1 MTPQA
6 QRGEFT
12 SASLNVS
19 THTLGWWMI
28 LLATTLQLARIC
40 GISATNNEVPFL
52 SANDRSRWSAIAA
65 LTQEGRWEI
74 DTIVEILDSKG
85 KSKLWNTIDMVRHRG
100 EDGKEHSY
108 SSKPPLLT
116 LMLAAVTK
124 PVMMV
129 VHAIRGKQ
137 LTEDPFL
144 VGRIV
149 LVLVNLIPLALWW
162 CFLHRWLERHIPIP
176 WTRMI
181 ILSLAIWGTYLST
194 FTVTLNNHI
203 HGAIFF
209 SISLAFAWQIMRAAQ
224 ASAKAPWLAWMFLG
238 SSAAMTVAC
247 ELPALAWAAAIGAI
261 VFLADWRRMLLGF
274 GLGSGLIAAAFLL
287 TNYWAHGDLRP
298 PYSHRGLGDQ
308 VATVSLNLGPIQAAF
323 SDKADLKAIQALPEQ
338 KEWIAAINQSLA
350 QSEAFRASGESIT
363 EQARVI
369 PARLEGVWQIFDE
382 STGNRVALAPAN
394 RQTADSPSADS
405 PATDSPAT
413 TEWNIHRWDD
423 WYDYPK
429 SYWLPGNKKGVDLG
443 EPNPWNYLLHFTIGH
458 HGIFSL
464 TPIWLWTFVGG
475 FMWLRQGPRAI
486 GGLSQDY
493 ASESIEENRL
503 QGLRRWAIGEQGLS
517 AALLLVSVA
526 CMIFYTTRDTVDRN
540 YGGVSCG
547 FRWLFWL
554 IPAWIWL
561 AIPAIDRCAKTPFY
575 RGWVYFALAVG
586 IFSASIAWPNPWS
599 HPWPYR
605 ILCWLYPQSFQ

>member
-1 MTPQA
+1 
-6 QRGEFT
+6 
-12 SASLNVS
+12 
-19 THTLGWWMI
+19 MI

-74 DTIVEILDSKG
+74 DSIIEILDSKG

-124 PVMMV
+124 PVMMA
-129 VHAIRGKQ
+129 VHAVRGKQ

-162 CFLHRWLERHIPIP
+162 CFLHRWLERHVPIP

-203 HGAIFF
+203 HGAVFF
-209 SISLAFAWQIMRAAQ
+209 SISLALAWQIMRAAQ
-224 ASAKAPWLAWMFLG
+224 ADSKASWLTWLSLG
-238 SSAAMTVAC
+238 SAAAMTVAC
-247 ELPALAWAAAIGAI
+247 ELPALAWAAAIGVI
-261 VFLADWRRMLLGF
+261 VFLADWRRMLIGF
-274 GLGSGLIAAAFLL
+274 GLGSGLVAAAFLL
-287 TNYWAHGDLRP
+287 TNYWAHGDWRP

-308 VATVSLNLGPIQAAF
+308 VASVSLNLSPIQQAL

-338 KEWIAAINQSLA
+338 KEWVAAINQALA
-350 QSEAFRASGESIT
+350 QSEAFKASGESIT
-363 EQARVI
+363 EQALII
-369 PARLEGVWQIFDE
+369 PARLDGIWQVIDE

-394 RQTADSPSADS
+394 RQSANSPSANS
-405 PATDSPAT
+405 TNG

-475 FMWLRQGPRAI
+475 LMWLRQGPKAI
-486 GGLSQDY
+486 GELPQQY
-493 ASESIEENRL
+493 ASESIPDNRL
-503 QGLRRWAIGEQGLS
+503 QGLRRWAIGEQGLA
-517 AALLLVSVA
+517 AALLLVSIA
-526 CMIFYTTRDTVDRN
+526 CMVFYTTRDTVDRN

-561 AIPAIDRCAKTPFY
+561 AIPAVDRCAKTPFY
-575 RGWVYFALAVG
+575 RGWVYLALAVG
-586 IFSASIAWPNPWS
+586 IFSVSIAWPNPWS

>member
-1 MTPQA
+1 MTLQA
-6 QRGEFT
+6 QRSEFT

-19 THTLGWWMI
+19 TQTLGWWMI

-74 DTIVEILDSKG
+74 DSIIEILDSKG

-124 PVMMV
+124 PVMMA

-149 LVLVNLIPLALWW
+149 LVIVNLVPLALWW
-162 CFLHRWLERHIPIP
+162 CFLHRWLELHVPIP

-194 FTVTLNNHI
+194 FAVTLNNHI

-209 SISLAFAWQIMRAAQ
+209 SVSLAFAWKIMRAAQ
-224 ASAKAPWLAWMFLG
+224 ANTTAPWFAWFSLG
-238 SSAAMTVAC
+238 SAAAMTVAC
-247 ELPALAWAAAIGAI
+247 ELPALAWAAAIGGI
-261 VFLADWRRMLLGF
+261 VFLADWRRMLIGF

-287 TNYWAHGDLRP
+287 TNYWAHGDWRP

-308 VATVSLNLGPIQAAF
+308 VASVSLDLGAIQQAVA
-323 SDKADLKAIQALPEQ
+323 DKADLKAIQALPEQ
-338 KEWIAAINQSLA
+338 VDWIAKINQSLS
-350 QSEAFRASGESIT
+350 QSDALKASGESIT
-363 EQARVI
+363 EQARII
-369 PARLEGVWQIFDE
+369 PARLDGVWQVLDE
-382 STGNRVALAPAN
+382 STGNRVAIAK
-394 RQTADSPSADS
+394 ADAQSPSN
-405 PATDSPAT
+405 
-413 TEWNIHRWDD
+413 EWNIYRWDD

-464 TPIWLWTFVGG
+464 TPIWFWAFFGG
-475 FMWLRQGPRAI
+475 FLWIRQGFNAI
-486 GGLSQDY
+486 GELPQGYS
-493 ASESIEENRL
+493 SESISENRL
-503 QGLRRWAIGEQGLS
+503 EGLRRWAIGEQGLA
-517 AALLLVSVA
+517 AALLMVSLA
-526 CMIFYTTRDTVDRN
+526 CMVFYTTRDTVDRN

-575 RGWVYFALAVG
+575 RGWVYLALAVG